1 MDWGVAAQVSGVV
14 MVIGA
19 AIGYV
24 ITNVVLN
31 PLKDAIKQLGKTV
44 DRFAEQLAKSDERW
58 HYHDIA
64 LVRIDEKVEA
74 LHRRLDDVEGKEY
87 RGKDHRRDHDDMGH

>member
-14 MVIGA
+14 TAIGA